1 MRFPALLTTVTLILI
16 ALAAFACDDG
26 DQATP
31 ALTAQTDSTPTVTPA
46 LTAQP
51 DSTPT
56 ATPVPTT
63 QPDSTP
69 PSPDPSNAILISP
82 PEDRDAFLDELA
94 DKQIMNENCPY
105 EGGSA
110 LADCGD
116 RGVYEL
122 VPPLP
127 GDVGVCAISLVE
139 GNPVALICSTPSTA
153 IVYEIP

>member
-1 MRFPALLTTVTLILI
+1 MRLPALLTTVTLILVT
-16 ALAAFACDDG
+16 LAAFACDDG
-26 DQATP
+26 DDGDQAAPTITP
-31 ALTAQTDSTPTVTPA
+31 ALTE
-46 LTAQP
+46 QP

-56 ATPVPTT
+56 ITPVLTT

-69 PSPDPSNAILISP
+69 DPSSAILISP
-82 PEDRDAFLDELA
+82 PEDRDAFLEELA

-105 EGGSA
+105 EAGSA

-116 RGVYEL
+116 RGLYEL

-139 GNPVALICSTPSTA
+139 GTPIALICSAPSTA

>member
-26 DQATP
+26 DQDASTLTP
-31 ALTAQTDSTPTVTPA
+31 TSTPTVTPA

-56 ATPVPTT
+56 VTPAPTT

-94 DKQIMNENCPY
+94 DKQIVNENCPY
-105 EGGSA
+105 EGDSA

-116 RGVYEL
+116 RGLYEL
-122 VPPLP
+122 VPALP